1 MADGFAATVDGRMR
15 DAALGVYEYFT
26 LGWRALRFSF
36 SPPFYWRDTLLQMDR
51 LGVGSLPIVMLT
63 GVFTGMVLALQSSV
77 ELAAYGA
84 NVYLGAL
91 VGDSMVQEIGPVL
104 TGLGIAGRVGSGI
117 AAELGSMRIT
127 EQVDAL
133 QTFGTDPIRK
143 LVTPRLL
150 ACLIMVPLVTILMD
164 LVGILGGLI
173 IATSAGVPTDV
184 FLRSM
189 WAAFAYEGFIFGIF
203 PKDFVAGIVKPFVFG
218 GVVAITG
225 SYYGLAA
232 SGGAESVGTATTRT
246 VVVSSILIFAL
257 DYFLTQLLMVL
268 FGPAAAM

>member
-1 MADGFAATVDGRMR
+1 MADGFVATMDGWMR

-26 LGWRALRFSF
+26 LGWRALRFGF
-36 SPPFYWRDTLLQMDR
+36 SRPFYWRDMLLQMDR
-51 LGVGSLPIVMLT
+51 LGVGSLPIVLLT
-63 GVFTGMVLALQSSV
+63 GVFTGMVLALQSST
-77 ELAAYGA
+77 ELATYGA
-84 NVYLGAL
+84 NSFLGSL

-104 TGLGIAGRVGSGI
+104 TGLGVAGRVGSGI
-117 AAELGSMRIT
+117 AAEIGSMRIT

-150 ACLIMVPLVTILMD
+150 ACLIMVPLITILMD
-164 LVGILGGLI
+164 LVGIIGGLV
-173 IATSAGVPTDV
+173 IATSSGVPADV

-203 PKDFVAGIVKPFVFG
+203 PKDFIPGIVKPFVFG